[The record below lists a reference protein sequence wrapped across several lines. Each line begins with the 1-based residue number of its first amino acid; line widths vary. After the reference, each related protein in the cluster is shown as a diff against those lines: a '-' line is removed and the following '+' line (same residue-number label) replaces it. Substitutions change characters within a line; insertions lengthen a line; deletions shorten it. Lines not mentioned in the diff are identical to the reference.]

1 VEGRRAEIELVRA
14 KNEVGDVDWGAAWT
28 SGRALREEEA
38 IAVALALPA
47 G

>member
-1 VEGRRAEIELVRA
+1 VERRLAEIELARA
-14 KNEVGDVDWGAAWT
+14 KNEVGDVDWDAAWT
-28 SGRALREEEA
+28 SGRALREDEA